1 MADSE
6 KTGLPEIDMDAELMS
21 DELIEKLKLLDYEA
35 NFVRV
40 K

>member
-6 KTGLPEIDMDAELMS
+6 KTGLPEIDQEAELLS
-21 DELIEKLKLLDYEA
+21 DEVIEKLKLLDYEA
-35 NFVRV
+35 NFVRI